1 MIARDDEAAMLAK
14 QTMEALTPEMQ
25 EMADDLG
32 VSYSSMKFWKT
43 GDRTPSPENMRK
55 LADLADE
62 KADQLLTLA
71 GRLRNAADRS
81 EG

>member
-1 MIARDDEAAMLAK
+1 MVARDDEAAMIAK
-14 QTMEALTPEMQ
+14 KTMETLTPEMQ
-25 EMADDLG
+25 EMAESLG

-62 KADQLLTLA
+62 KADRLLTLA